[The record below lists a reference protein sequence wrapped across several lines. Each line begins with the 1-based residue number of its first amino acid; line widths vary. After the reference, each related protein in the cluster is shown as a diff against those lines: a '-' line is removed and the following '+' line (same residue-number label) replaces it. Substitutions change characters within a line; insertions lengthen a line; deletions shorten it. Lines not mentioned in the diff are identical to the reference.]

1 MVSGRAG
8 EQVAVTVRPHNLT
21 PSKGL
26 LRESHHRPS
35 QNNRKDTP

>member
-8 EQVAVTVRPHNLT
+8 EQVAVTDRPHSPT
-21 PSKGL
+21 PTKRL
-26 LRESHHRPS
+26 HRESHHRPS